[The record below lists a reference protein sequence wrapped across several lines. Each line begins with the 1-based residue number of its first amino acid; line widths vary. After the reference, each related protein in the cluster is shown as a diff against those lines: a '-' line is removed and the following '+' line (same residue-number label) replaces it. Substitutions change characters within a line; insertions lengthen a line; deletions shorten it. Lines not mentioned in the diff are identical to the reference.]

1 LAVFDDNI
9 RKYFAVTLLTE
20 RRLWIGLIKS
30 WWTWPD
36 AGLYSWQ

>member
-9 RKYFAVTLLTE
+9 TKYFSVTLLNKE
-20 RRLWIGLIKS
+20 PLWIGLIKS

-36 AGLYSWQ
+36 AGLYS